1 MGFERG
7 IVEKNRALKGGGV
20 KRKIVGLNG
29 NHQKNL
35 QILQ

>member
-7 IVEKNRALKGGGV
+7 IVEINRALKGGGV
-20 KRKIVGLNG
+20 KRKIVCLNG